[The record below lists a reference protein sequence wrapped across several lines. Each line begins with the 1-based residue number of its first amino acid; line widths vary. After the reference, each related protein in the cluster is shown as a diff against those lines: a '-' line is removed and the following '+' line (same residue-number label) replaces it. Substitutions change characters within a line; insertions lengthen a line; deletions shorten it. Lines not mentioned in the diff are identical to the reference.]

1 MYTLEFFNNKTKTEK
16 KNVAATKLLNTEN
29 LTVKQ
34 PIFTKTI
41 LFFLLKMKTERSF
54 QVTSKCSKIRLRNMD
69 NRISSK

>member
-16 KNVAATKLLNTEN
+16 KNVAATIAAESSQKALSLLEGQHN
-29 LTVKQ
+29 L
-34 PIFTKTI
+34 